1 MVAVTLERERGL
13 VVERMRVRYGRRTV
27 LASLTL
33 SAIEPGRL
41 TIVAGPNGAGKSTFL
56 RALAGLVPVEGS
68 LRLDG
73 HELIGAPPAERAASI
88 AFMPQTLPHDLGF
101 TVLEAVVHACR
112 SGGAQRPAPVEA
124 VARTVATLER
134 LGLTSL
140 SDVPLDR
147 LSGGQRQLTSL
158 AQALV
163 RRPRLLLLDEPLSAL
178 DLHHQ
183 HAVLSLLRRLT
194 EEGLMVV
201 AVLHDLGLA
210 ASWADRM
217 ILIRDGAV
225 AADGPPDMTVTSAT
239 LAAVYDVSA
248 IVRRH
253 TDRSFSI
260 SVQGFENH
268 KK

>member
-1 MVAVTLERERGL
+1 MTLERERGL

-27 LASLTL
+27 LANLTL
-33 SAIEPGRL
+33 PAIESGRL

-112 SGGAQRPAPVEA
+112 SGGAPRPAPGEA
-124 VARTVATLER
+124 VAQAAATLNR
-134 LGLTSL
+134 LGLTAL

-147 LSGGQRQLTSL
+147 LSGGQMQLTSL

-183 HAVLSLLRRLT
+183 HAVLTLLRRLSQ
-194 EEGLMVV
+194 EGLMVV

-210 ASWADRM
+210 ASWADRV
-217 ILIRDGAV
+217 ILIRDGAI
-225 AADGPPDMTVTSAT
+225 AADGPPEITITSAT
-239 LAAVYDVSA
+239 LATVYNVSA
-248 IVRRH
+248 IVHRH
-253 TDRSFSI
+253 ADHSFSI
-260 SVQGFENH
+260 SVQGFAH
-268 KK
+268 TRR